1 MKKNLCVIGSS
12 FGKKVIC
19 EALKKS
25 NYIKNFYLKYSGNTY
40 EDLKKKKIY
49 SYKKLEDFI
58 LEKKIE
64 LFIIAVPPI
73 FQFEYIKIINKFKIP
88 IILEKPLGINI
99 KQINQLKKLLGKKNM
114 NHAIDFN
121 FLTSSPFQYLI
132 KKYLDNQ
139 YAKKIKVTW
148 KIPKRKKNKSW
159 KNQVKKGG
167 GIENNFI
174 IHIISIFVFCF
185 KGLKVL
191 KKSKKKRIFLSVKN
205 KTDIEISYCY
215 NNTEKNY
222 FKFIIEYE
230 NFLISMVNTGQNYH
244 SGYKI
249 IKYDKIKKSKNI
261 KVFKAISND
270 RTKPFLNLFNSF
282 YSFVIGKNINKYN
295 VKLGFDC
302 HKILDK
308 I

>member
-1 MKKNLCVIGSS
+1 LKKNLCVIGSS
-12 FGKKVIC
+12 FGRNVIC

-25 NYIKNFYLKYSGNTY
+25 NYIKDFFLKYSDNTY
-40 EDLKKKKIY
+40 EDLKKKKKFFYRKI
-49 SYKKLEDFI
+49 EDFI
-58 LEKKIE
+58 LENKIE
-64 LFIIAVPPI
+64 LFIIAVPPR
-73 FQFEYIKIINKFKIP
+73 FQFEYVKKISKFKIP

-99 KQINQLKKLLGKKNM
+99 KQINQLKKLLGKNIM

-132 KKYLDNQ
+132 KKYLGNNTQ
-139 YAKKIKVTW
+139 KKIKVSW
-148 KIPKRKKNKSW
+148 KVPKRKKNKSW
-159 KNQVKKGG
+159 KNQYEKGG

-191 KKSKKKRIFLSVKN
+191 KKSKKKRIFLRAKN

-222 FKFIIEYE
+222 FKFIIEYK

-261 KVFKAISND
+261 KIFKAISND